1 MSNIETSRK
10 SFGADKDDFP
20 ADAPD
25 SPHSFDFGDA
35 SPIGEAEEENVTVR
49 RKSDDKRRFSSFGD
63 GPGFDDDANASSPF
77 AVDEEPLSPLSDG
90 KGVVEAVALLCFELM
105 IRLTIVVL

>member
-1 MSNIETSRK
+1 MSNIEASRK
-10 SFGADKDDFP
+10 SVGADTDAFP

-35 SPIGEAEEENVTVR
+35 SPIQEAEENVTTR
-49 RKSDDKRRFSSFGD
+49 RKSDNKRRSSLFGE
-63 GPGFDDDANASSPF
+63 GTGFDDDANASSPF

-90 KGVVEAVALLCFELM
+90 KEATELLAHVHDIC
-105 IRLTIVVL
+105 